1 MPGQEWPCHGH
12 TPRHPRNNSILFCS
26 SLEFWVTTVVRWRW
40 KENKNTKQWF
50 PIHFFFLIFGQKKK
64 ITPLCHFRDVL
75 NRMQTSFVI
84 FWSYRKSEFRDFSW
98 AVSILCCQ
106 VEQLKEGS
114 KNVGQWELL
123 GPHADAAC
131 ENPRKDLLL
140 LGIQSNLLELFIKSP
155 CRQDVNMP
163 LKSSNTIMKTD
174 ICNCICVAPLTQT

>member
-1 MPGQEWPCHGH
+1 MDIHQGIHETTASFSALLWSSEWQLWSGEGGKR
-12 TPRHPRNNSILFCS
+12 TKTRNSDFQYIFFSLS
-26 SLEFWVTTVVRWRW
+26 S
-40 KENKNTKQWF
+40 
-50 PIHFFFLIFGQKKK
+50 GKKK
-64 ITPLCHFRDVL
+64 ITPLCHFRDML

-84 FWSYRKSEFRDFSW
+84 FWSYRKSEFRDFSR